1 MIITINNLKQIIK
14 EELENLVDD
23 EAEVDDEGQSIIN
36 EMKSIINRLVSYHRR
51 RLEFEWRHFG
61 PFAKGND
68 DPTFVINDWKRAF
81 NDPNDRYMY
90 WFGLSD
96 QFDFKDKYLNDKVFV
111 QKLIDEIFK
120 MPEWQSFHNDATNI
134 TMVLEMLMEG
144 NLNFP
149 KKINSLIILG
159 AEEPNFEVLQQGV
172 DLADSMGLIA
182 KNKNGMIK

>member
-1 MIITINNLKQIIK
+1 MIITIDNLKRLIK
-14 EELENLVDD
+14 EELESLVDD

-36 EMKSIINRLVSYHRR
+36 EMKSIINKLVSYHRR

-61 PFAKGND
+61 PNKPNID
-68 DPTFVINDWKRAF
+68 DPTFLINDWKRAF

-96 QFDFKDKYLNDKVFV
+96 NFGFKDKYLKDKKFV
-111 QKLIDEIFK
+111 TKLTNEIFK
-120 MPEWQSFHNDATNI
+120 MPEWQSFHNDAINI
-134 TMVLEMLMEG
+134 TMVLERLIEG

-149 KKINSLIILG
+149 QKINSLIKLG

-172 DLADSMGLIA
+172 DLADSMGLIP
-182 KNKNGMIK
+182 KKKNGMV